1 MAVPRVFI
9 SSTYYDLRQVRF
21 NVGDFIK
28 NLGYEV
34 VMHERSGVAYTQ
46 NEPLERDCYHEM
58 ASCDIAVCII
68 GNHFG
73 SQSIDNELS
82 ITMNE
87 IQTAIQNK
95 KKVYIFIAKDV
106 YIENRTYEHNK
117 DNGGFR
123 SAYTD
128 DIRIHV
134 FISELKRNARVMIE
148 SFETTDDIARTLK
161 LQFAGLFQNLL
172 AREASLSDSKVAFDL
187 QQSSDVLKAVIEE
200 LRQEKDA
207 FFGKFEG
214 TVFAGNAVMQV
225 LRKHLNIKR
234 VSFFLKDDASMDEF
248 MEMMGFQCIEVEEI
262 FDDHR
267 KYVRSCGNK
276 YETIVAK
283 VELFDD
289 NGNIKNIRSLK
300 TAEENLIYESK
311 YQEVQ
316 FLLDDDAQL
325 PF

>member
-9 SSTYYDLRQVRF
+9 SSTYYDLRQVRY

-28 NLGYEV
+28 NMGYEV

-73 SQSIDNELS
+73 SQSADNDLS

-87 IQTAIQNK
+87 IQTAIHNK

-117 DNGGFR
+117 ENGSFK

-128 DIRIHV
+128 DIRIHS
-134 FISELKRNARVMIE
+134 FILELKRNARVMIE
-148 SFETTDDIARTLK
+148 SFETTDDITRTLK

-172 AREASLSDSKVAFDL
+172 AREASLTDTRTAYDL
-187 QQSSDVLKAVIEE
+187 QQSADTIKTIIEE
-200 LRQEKDA
+200 LRFEKED
-207 FFGKFEG
+207 FFKRFDG
-214 TVFAGNAVMQV
+214 TIFSNNGVVHV
-225 LRKHLNIKR
+225 LRKKLDINN
-234 VSFFLKDDASMDEF
+234 VSFFVCNEEGLNELMLLLGFEAVDVDDILEDQYKFIRTQGATQESITFKYKLFDEQGNLKD
-248 MEMMGFQCIEVEEI
+248 
-262 FDDHR
+262 
-267 KYVRSCGNK
+267 
-276 YETIVAK
+276 
-283 VELFDD
+283 
-289 NGNIKNIRSLK
+289 IRNLK
-300 TAEENLIYESK
+300 TVEDNIV
-311 YQEVQ
+311 YQTYQVMIE
-316 FLLDDDAQL
+316 DDDCQL

>member
-9 SSTYYDLRQVRF
+9 SSTYYDLRQVRY

-28 NLGYEV
+28 NMGYEV

-73 SQSIDNELS
+73 SQSADNDLS

-87 IQTAIQNK
+87 IQTAIHNK

-117 DNGGFR
+117 ENGNFK

-128 DIRIHV
+128 DIRIHS
-134 FISELKRNARVMIE
+134 FILELKRNARVMIE
-148 SFETTDDIARTLK
+148 SFETTDDITRTLK

-172 AREASLSDSKVAFDL
+172 SREASLTDTRTAYDL
-187 QQSSDVLKAVIEE
+187 QQSSDTIRAIIEE
-200 LRQEKDA
+200 FRTEKED
-207 FFGKFEG
+207 FFDRFNG
-214 TVFAGNAVMQV
+214 TIFSNNGIIHV
-225 LRKHLNIKR
+225 LRRKLGFRKITFFVRNEEGLNELMVLLGFETVDVDDLFEDRCKYIRTQGTTQETITFKCEL
-234 VSFFLKDDASMDEF
+234 FEENGDLKD
-248 MEMMGFQCIEVEEI
+248 
-262 FDDHR
+262 
-267 KYVRSCGNK
+267 
-276 YETIVAK
+276 
-283 VELFDD
+283 
-289 NGNIKNIRSLK
+289 IRNLK
-300 TAEENLIYESK
+300 TVEDNIMYQTHQILIE
-311 YQEVQ
+311 
-316 FLLDDDAQL
+316 DDCQL